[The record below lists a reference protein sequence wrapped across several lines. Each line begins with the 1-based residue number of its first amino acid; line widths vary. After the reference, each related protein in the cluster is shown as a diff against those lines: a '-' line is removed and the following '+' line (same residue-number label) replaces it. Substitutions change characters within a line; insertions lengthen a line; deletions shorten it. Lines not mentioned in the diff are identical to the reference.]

1 MRKRRKDKIQWLLIE
16 QGIVR
21 HEGMVR
27 ISYKR
32 FSPKMLDEDGLA
44 ASAKSFLDALVKCGI
59 IEDDSPLVIQRPIE
73 WLQEKGKAR
82 TEITIASLD

>member
-1 MRKRRKDKIQWLLIE
+1 
-16 QGIVR
+16 
-21 HEGMVR
+21 
-27 ISYKR
+27 
-32 FSPKMLDEDGLA
+32 MLDEDGLA